1 MSETALRT
9 NQPAYV
15 EADLKFIVDDGVT
28 PVMYVDWPEE
38 EHKAH
43 PATYETHPC
52 RIADGRPMAADF
64 TLPDFGF
71 SFLNHLSKVKNFYDD
86 DEIKNVYD
94 AEVAALIKSQMGAR
108 DVVVFDH
115 TFRTADD
122 AISSGNNTR
131 APVKAVHN
139 DYTAGSARQRLL
151 DIMPADEAE
160 ELLARRFAIVQ
171 TWRPINH
178 PVVSEPFALCDGRTI
193 PEGGFVALQRRY
205 RHRTAETYHISYS
218 GGLEWYYFPEM
229 APEEVLVFKVYDSD
243 ASKGVPFT
251 AHTAF
256 DDPTTP
262 ADARARESVESRALV
277 FF

>member
-1 MSETALRT
+1 MNETTRKS

-15 EADLKFIVDDGVT
+15 EADLKFIVDDGEA
-28 PVMYVDWPEE
+28 PIMYVDWPEE

-43 PATYETHPC
+43 RPTYETHPC
-52 RIADGRPMAADF
+52 RIADGRPMADEF

-71 SFLNHLSKVKNFYDD
+71 SFLNHPSHVKNFYDA
-86 DEIKNVYD
+86 DEIKNVYN

-108 DVVVFDH
+108 NVVVFDH
-115 TFRTADD
+115 TFRTADN
-122 AISSGNNTR
+122 AIQADNNTR

-139 DYTAGSARQRLL
+139 DYTTRSAHQRVA
-151 DIMPADEAE
+151 DIMPAGEAE
-160 ELLARRFAIVQ
+160 ELLEKRFAIVQ

-193 PEGGFVALQRRY
+193 REGGFVALQRRY
-205 RHRTAETYHISYS
+205 KHRTAETYHMSYS
-218 GGLEWYYFPEM
+218 TGLEWYYFPEM
-229 APEEVLVFKVYDSD
+229 APKEVLVFKVYDSD
-243 ASKGVPFT
+243 TSKGVQFT

>member
-1 MSETALRT
+1 MSETARET
-9 NQPAYV
+9 SHTAYV
-15 EADLKFIVDDGVT
+15 EADLKFIIDDGET

-43 PATYETHPC
+43 RPTYEAHPC
-52 RIADGRPMAADF
+52 RISDGRPMAGDF

-71 SFLNHLSKVKNFYDD
+71 SFLNHPSKVKNFYDQG
-86 DEIKNVYD
+86 EIKDVYD

-122 AISSGNNTR
+122 AIKTENNTR
-131 APVKAVHN
+131 EPVKAVHN
-139 DYTAGSARQRLL
+139 DYTTRSARQRVQ
-151 DIMPADEAE
+151 DIMPAGEAE
-160 ELLARRFAIVQ
+160 ALLDKRFAIVQ

-205 RHRTAETYHISYS
+205 RNRTAETYHMSYS

-243 ASKGVPFT
+243 PSKGVPFT

-262 ADARARESVESRALV
+262 ANARARESVESRALV

>member
-1 MSETALRT
+1 MSETALGSD
-9 NQPAYV
+9 QLSYV
-15 EADLKFIVDDGVT
+15 EADLKFIVDDGET

-38 EHKAH
+38 AHKAH
-43 PATYETHPC
+43 PPIYEAHPC

-71 SFLNHLSKVKNFYDD
+71 TFLNQPSKVKDFYDT

-122 AISSGNNTR
+122 AIQAENNTR
-131 APVKAVHN
+131 APVKAAHN
-139 DYTAGSARQRLL
+139 DYTSRSARQRVQ
-151 DIMPADEAE
+151 DIMPAGEAE
-160 ELLARRFAIVQ
+160 ALLEKRFAIVQ

-193 PEGGFVALQRRY
+193 PASGFVALERRY
-205 RHRTAETYHISYS
+205 QNRTAETYHLCYS
-218 GGLEWYYFPEM
+218 EGLEWYYFPEM
-229 APEEVLVFKVYDSD
+229 APEEVLVFKVFDSD
-243 ASKGVPFT
+243 TSKGVPFT

-256 DDPTTP
+256 DDPTTA

>member
-1 MSETALRT
+1 MNETTRKS

-15 EADLKFIVDDGVT
+15 EADLKFIVDDGEA
-28 PVMYVDWPEE
+28 PIMYVDWPEE

-43 PATYETHPC
+43 RPTYETHPC
-52 RIADGRPMAADF
+52 RIADGRPMADEF

-71 SFLNHLSKVKNFYDD
+71 SFLNHPSHVKNFYDA
-86 DEIKNVYD
+86 DEIKNVYN

-108 DVVVFDH
+108 NVVVFDH

-122 AISSGNNTR
+122 AIQAENNTR
-131 APVKAVHN
+131 APVKAAHN
-139 DYTAGSARQRLL
+139 DYTSRSARQRVA
-151 DIMPADEAE
+151 DIMPAGEAE
-160 ELLARRFAIVQ
+160 ALLENRFAIVQ
-171 TWRPINH
+171 TWRPVNH

-193 PEGGFVALQRRY
+193 PASGFVALERRY
-205 RHRTAETYHISYS
+205 QVRTAETYHLCYS
-218 GGLEWYYFPEM
+218 EGLEWYYFPEM

-243 ASKGVPFT
+243 ATQGVPFT